1 MKKEKTV
8 KEAETKAKLAGK
20 LKSMAVPVIITAV
33 ILVAIYAIVN
43 FKGTTEQSEGM
54 TIYSYDGA
62 EEPVILENDKLKLTM
77 DPLTTQFTLEV
88 KETGKVW
95 YSNPPEAESDP
106 VAVASYKGRLQS
118 TLLMTYSIATG
129 LQTTYDSFTYGVS
142 NGMYEIEQ
150 GDDYIKVN
158 YSLGN
163 VEKEYMIP
171 PVCTVAS
178 MEQWFDK
185 METNDSSFIKRYY
198 KKYDIKK
205 LGKDDDK
212 DALLASYPSLAD
224 EPLYVLRDTAKGA
237 ATQKLEQIF
246 EKAGYTADDLAADK
260 QLNAQLS
267 SKDTFVFDVS
277 IIYRL
282 DGGDMVVEMPLSEL
296 EYSEA
301 TPIYTLVPLPY
312 FGAGGPED
320 EGYLM
325 VPEGGGALINFNNN
339 KFSQASYY
347 ANLYGW
353 DMALSRGSGSA

>member
-163 VEKEYMIP
+163 VEKEYLIP
-171 PVCTVAS
+171 PV
-178 MEQWFDK
+178 
-185 METNDSSFIKRYY
+185 
-198 KKYDIKK
+198 
-205 LGKDDDK
+205 
-212 DALLASYPSLAD
+212 
-224 EPLYVLRDTAKGA
+224 
-237 ATQKLEQIF
+237 
-246 EKAGYTADDLAADK
+246 
-260 QLNAQLS
+260 
-267 SKDTFVFDVS
+267 
-277 IIYRL
+277 
-282 DGGDMVVEMPLSEL
+282 
-296 EYSEA
+296 
-301 TPIYTLVPLPY
+301 
-312 FGAGGPED
+312 
-320 EGYLM
+320 
-325 VPEGGGALINFNNN
+325 
-339 KFSQASYY
+339 
-347 ANLYGW
+347 
-353 DMALSRGSGSA
+353 